1 MSHRSSL
8 PPPGASPAHAA
19 TQQPAPNASPAPS
32 SSSEANSWELVD
44 NASNHSLREKVLV
57 ALQEYPEYTL
67 EYKLAETYVRDSLP
81 YNITLDHGAGPP
93 HAPSLA
99 HPAPTSVAPF
109 EPRDHNLATPTFQG
123 TSSHSGPS
131 SSHHPAQAFPNE
143 SPHSHT
149 SSSATSEN
157 TRSTVSPTP
166 RQPPDSRFYDPKH
179 HELRLPV
186 THRIPVQ
193 PQFPIPSQ
201 ATAVNDSS
209 PFHPLPPH
217 AIRFPS
223 AASTDVP
230 ISKELSPAPSESS
243 LGSFPVFSKH
253 MYVQPDG
260 RIPPG
265 ALYFLF
271 GFLLF
276 PTWWIGSYWPRNPS
290 SDIDTIWKR
299 YNRWMAAFSLLLLG
313 AVLGAAIWYA
323 VHDT

>member
-1 MSHRSSL
+1 MSQQSSL
-8 PPPGASPAHAA
+8 PPRGASPAHDAA
-19 TQQPAPNASPAPS
+19 QHVTPNASPAPS
-32 SSSEANSWELVD
+32 SSSEAHSWELVD

-81 YNITLDHGAGPP
+81 YNITLDPGAGPP
-93 HAPSLA
+93 HAPALVD
-99 HPAPTSVAPF
+99 PASTSATPF
-109 EPRDHNLATPTFQG
+109 EPRTHSLATPTFQG
-123 TSSHSGPS
+123 PSSHSSSPS
-131 SSHHPAQAFPNE
+131 SRPAQALPDE
-143 SPHSHT
+143 SPRSQT

-166 RQPPDSRFYDPKH
+166 RQPPDTQFYDPKL

-201 ATAVNDSS
+201 ATAVNESS

-217 AIRFPS
+217 AIQFPS

-230 ISKELSPAPSESS
+230 VTKEHSPAPSESS

-265 ALYFLF
+265 AIYFLF

-313 AVLGAAIWYA
+313 AVLGSAIWYA